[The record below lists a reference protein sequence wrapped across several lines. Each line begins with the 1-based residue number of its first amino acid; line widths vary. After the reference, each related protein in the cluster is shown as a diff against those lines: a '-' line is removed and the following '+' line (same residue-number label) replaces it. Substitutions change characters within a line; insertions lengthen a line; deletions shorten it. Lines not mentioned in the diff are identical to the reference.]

1 MDIENI
7 MLSKVSQT
15 ETTRNHMISL
25 IWDIKLKLMDTDNSR
40 VATRQKGVGS
50 VKGKGVKHIVTE
62 DGLTVGGEH
71 TI

>member
-1 MDIENI
+1 MDLENI
-7 MLSKVSQT
+7 TQSKVSQS
-15 ETTRNHMISL
+15 EKSKSHMISL